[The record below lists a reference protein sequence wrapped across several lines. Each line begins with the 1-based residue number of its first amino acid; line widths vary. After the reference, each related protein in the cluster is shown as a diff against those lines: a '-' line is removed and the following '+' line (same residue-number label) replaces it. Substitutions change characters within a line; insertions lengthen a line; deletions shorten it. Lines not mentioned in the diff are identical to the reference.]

1 MSTAFPQNLNVRTMR
16 NNAGQNQS
24 QFWEPIGITQS
35 GGSRYESGRN
45 MPKPVA
51 ALVRLVHQLGIDI
64 SKVNADKASLI
75 RVLLSDQVDPEILAA
90 LRKLAATAEALDKP
104 AAASDTVP
112 PDSHSAAV

>member
-1 MSTAFPQNLNVRTMR
+1 MNTVFPQNLNVRTMR

-35 GGSRYESGRN
+35 GGSRYESGRS

-75 RVLLSDQVDPEILAA
+75 RLLLSDQVDPEVLSA
-90 LRKLAATAEALDKP
+90 LRKLAATAQALEQT
-104 AAASDTVP
+104 AASDAPP
-112 PDSHSAAV
+112 PDSQSAAA